1 MPELQR
7 YLLPNGS
14 SPYGEWFQSLKDNV
28 TKARIRMRLRQL
40 ELGNFGDCAPVGEG
54 VIELRIHF
62 GPGYRIYCGRHG
74 MELILLLSGGDK
86 RSQGEDIRRA
96 KGMWADWKER
106 QS

>member
-1 MPELQR
+1 
-7 YLLPNGS
+7 
-14 SPYGEWFQSLKDNV
+14 
-28 TKARIRMRLRQL
+28 MRLRQL

-62 GPGYRIYCGRHG
+62 GSGYRIYCGRYG
-74 MELILLLSGGDK
+74 TEVILLLSGGDK
-86 RSQGEDIRRA
+86 RSQTEDIRRA

>member
-7 YLLPNGS
+7 YVMPNGS
-14 SPYGEWFQSLKDNV
+14 SPFGEWFQGLKDPV
-28 TKARIRMRLRQL
+28 FKARIRMRLRQL

-62 GPGYRIYCGRHG
+62 GSGYRIYCGRYG
-74 MELILLLSGGDK
+74 TEVILLLSGGDK
-86 RSQGEDIRRA
+86 RSQTEDIRRA